1 MIMIGAGGHIG
12 HCCVCAWKDNEL
24 YVLES
29 QEALYWHR
37 HGIQRNKWEDWV
49 KWANNA
55 EFNVLHLP
63 LRDEY
68 RNKLDGDKALSWFE
82 NEVEGLP
89 YSYHNF
95 VFSWIDIK
103 TDSFPFVTTNEFE
116 ELFYSLLS
124 KIYPPLYDLF
134 SKEALNFR
142 LNTTDLDFPKLIA
155 EAVRRG
161 ISFEELMATPEEEGL
176 PY

>member
-1 MIMIGAGGHIG
+1 M
-12 HCCVCAWKDNEL
+12 
-24 YVLES
+24 
-29 QEALYWHR
+29 
-37 HGIQRNKWEDWV
+37 
-49 KWANNA
+49 
-55 EFNVLHLP
+55 LHLP

-82 NEVEGLP
+82 NGVEGLP

-95 VFSWIDIK
+95 VFSWIDTK
-103 TDSFPFVTTNEFE
+103 TDIFPIVTTNEFE

-134 SKEALNFR
+134 GKEALNFR

-161 ISFEELMATPEEEGL
+161 ISFEELMAIPEEEGL